1 MPFNKQGIMTS
12 KRSRLAG
19 LLVLAIVP
27 VVLLLYV
34 AVAAGQPGRA
44 TPGASSSR
52 LPPKNMLVSNVT
64 FVVFDTETTGF
75 SPTTDRIV
83 EVGAV
88 KFRNGRV
95 IEEKSWLVNPGRKI
109 PYYAWRV
116 HGISDDMVKDAR
128 PFKSFYPE
136 FQDFIEGSVLMAHNA
151 RFDVSFLS
159 AELKRNDQSLPRNLV
174 IDSLSLFR
182 QWYPNAKSFTLADIA
197 VTAKIETKVLHRAL
211 ADSMYVFLIFD
222 KGLKDHE
229 SAAHLRDI
237 YDQCGGPLR
246 F

>member
-1 MPFNKQGIMTS
+1 MTS

-27 VVLLLYV
+27 ITLLLYV
-34 AVAAGQPGRA
+34 AVATGQPGRT
-44 TPGASSSR
+44 TPDPASSR

-88 KFRNGRV
+88 RFRNGRV
-95 IEEKSWLVNPGRKI
+95 IEEKSWLINPGRKI

-116 HGISDDMVKDAR
+116 HGISDDMVKDAP
-128 PFKSFYPE
+128 PFKDFYAD
-136 FQDFIEGSVLMAHNA
+136 FQNFIQGTVLMAHNA

-159 AELKRNDQSLPRNLV
+159 AELKRNDQTPPKNLV

-182 QWYPNAKSFTLADIA
+182 QWFPQAKSFTLADIA
-197 VTAKIETKVLHRAL
+197 VTAKVHVDVLHRAL

-222 KGLKDHE
+222 KGLKEHD
-229 SAAHLRDI
+229 SAVHLRDI

>member
-1 MPFNKQGIMTS
+1 
-12 KRSRLAG
+12 
-19 LLVLAIVP
+19 
-27 VVLLLYV
+27 
-34 AVAAGQPGRA
+34 
-44 TPGASSSR
+44 
-52 LPPKNMLVSNVT
+52 MLVSNVT

-83 EVGAV
+83 EVGAI

-95 IEEKSWLVNPGRKI
+95 MDERSWLVNPGRTI
-109 PYYAWRV
+109 PYYARRV
-116 HGISDDMVKDAR
+116 HGISDEMVKDA
-128 PFKSFYPE
+128 PSFKDFYPD
-136 FQDFIEGSVLMAHNA
+136 FQNFIEGSVLMAHNA

-159 AELKRNDQSLPRNLV
+159 AELTRNDQTLPKNLV

-182 QWYPNAKSFTLADIA
+182 RWYPQAKSFTLADIA
-197 VTAKIETKVLHRAL
+197 VTAEIETDVLHRAL

-222 KGLKDHE
+222 KGLRE
-229 SAAHLRDI
+229 RGPAVHLRDL